1 MEQYVLAEPM
11 RSGESKVNFCNN
23 NNNKNSCSV
32 GAKVS
37 FPGTGFGEGCGR
49 AFLEA
54 LKELFHMLQ
63 LKSLHCSLF
72 LVSIP
77 LS

>member
-11 RSGESKVNFCNN
+11 QSRESKVNFCNN
-23 NNNKNSCSV
+23 NNNCCV
-32 GAKVS
+32 GAKVR
-37 FPGTGFGEGCGR
+37 FPGRGLGKARGR
-49 AFLEA
+49 RFIEA
-54 LKELFHMLQ
+54 LKELFHVFQ
-63 LKSLHCSLF
+63 LKPLNCSLL